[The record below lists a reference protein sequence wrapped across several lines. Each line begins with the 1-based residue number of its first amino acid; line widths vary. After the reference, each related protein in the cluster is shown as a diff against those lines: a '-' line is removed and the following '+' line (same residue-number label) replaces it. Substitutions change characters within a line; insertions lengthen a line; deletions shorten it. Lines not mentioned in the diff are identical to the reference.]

1 MRRLRGGLCCRSKG
15 DALPSRRLS
24 GGTQHSPSSVWMLG
38 HLAQLGAACGGTA
51 RDGLSVLQGD
61 SWPTQALLAVTWQVH
76 ECAHPNVNTV
86 VNMAPVCECADPREH
101 VCMRAC
107 VSLRLCVCVSV
118 RS

>member
-1 MRRLRGGLCCRSKG
+1 
-15 DALPSRRLS
+15 
-24 GGTQHSPSSVWMLG
+24 MLG

-107 VSLRLCVCVSV
+107 VSLRLCVCVSEILSV
-118 RS
+118 PWQVVCVCGTRRRRWFG